1 MGFFVLRNL
10 AGEAVIDVIRT
21 PLWWYSG
28 GLAMM
33 AHWWVYMLRRGN
45 AALGVLLWLKNL
57 FVPMFGQ
64 HDWQGRLVSFLI
76 RLVQLIARGIAFV
89 VLVIFLTVALAL
101 WATGPLVLF
110 LGLVLN
116 FAG

>member
-1 MGFFVLRNL
+1 
-10 AGEAVIDVIRT
+10 
-21 PLWWYSG
+21 
-28 GLAMM
+28 MM

>member
-1 MGFFVLRNL
+1 M
-10 AGEAVIDVIRT
+10 
-21 PLWWYSG
+21 
-28 GLAMM
+28 
-33 AHWWVYMLRRGN
+33 
-45 AALGVLLWLKNL
+45 GVLLWLKNL

>member
-1 MGFFVLRNL
+1 MGFFVLRKL
-10 AGEAVIDVIRT
+10 AGEAVIDLART

-28 GLAMM
+28 GLAMV

-45 AALGVLLWLKNL
+45 AALGVLLWLRNL

-76 RLVQLIARGIAFV
+76 RFVQVIARGIAFV
-89 VLVIFLTVALAL
+89 MLLIFITVMLFL
-101 WATGPLVLF
+101 WVTAPILLF
-110 LGLVLN
+110 LGIVLSIV
-116 FAG
+116 G